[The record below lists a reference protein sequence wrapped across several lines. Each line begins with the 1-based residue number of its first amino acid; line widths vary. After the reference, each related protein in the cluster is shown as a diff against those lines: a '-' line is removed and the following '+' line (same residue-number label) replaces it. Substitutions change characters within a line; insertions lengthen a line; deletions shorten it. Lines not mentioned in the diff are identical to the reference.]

1 MGDTMQLLRNKAKE
15 LLLFPD
21 YFDPDRFNLYS
32 ADLFGTRFHEP
43 NKFRI
48 ATFLIGLG
56 LSWFSGFFSGNTEQK
71 GWIAG
76 LSSALIVVV
85 IVAII
90 QLFAKDPFTW
100 NRLIKYLAFLASGT
114 FGGILGVNF
123 KRLF

>member
-1 MGDTMQLLRNKAKE
+1 MQLLRNKAKE
-15 LLLFPD
+15 LLLFLIILTPTVLI
-21 YFDPDRFNLYS
+21 YTLLIYLGHASN
-32 ADLFGTRFHEP
+32 EP

-56 LSWFSGFFSGNTEQK
+56 LFLVLGFFSGNTEQKK

-100 NRLIKYLAFLASGT
+100 NRLIKYLAFLASGA